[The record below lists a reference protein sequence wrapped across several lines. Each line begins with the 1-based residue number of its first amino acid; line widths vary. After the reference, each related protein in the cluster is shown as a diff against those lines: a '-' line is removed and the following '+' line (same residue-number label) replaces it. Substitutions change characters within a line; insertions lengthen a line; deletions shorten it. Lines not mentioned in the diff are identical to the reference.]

1 MATDKTGYVSVG
13 AEIEDEVMPDR
24 VIFSI
29 GFGGRRTTK
38 ESCLEDY
45 NTDRARVAAAL
56 APFGLDS
63 ELTCCRYT
71 CYAQMTRKKATIVGY
86 NYYAYGTVAAPVDS
100 TDFAAVWTA
109 LNTCESHADM
119 SIRFELADQRAA
131 EDALIAVR
139 LNVLAATRRHLPL
152 RRGLCWAA
160 SSISRITVGRRA
172 MVEHTVLPR
181 VLPMGRPE
189 APRRRCWS
197 QSLSRS
203 SAPWIWNGGWSR
215 KQVLSG

>member
-131 EDALIAVR
+131 EDALIARAVER
-139 LNVLAATRRHLPL
+139 ARGNAQALAV
-152 RRGLCWAA
+152 AA
-160 SSISRITVGRRA
+160 GRSFNWENA
-172 MVEHTVLPR
+172 
-181 VLPMGRPE
+181 
-189 APRRRCWS
+189 AC
-197 QSLSRS
+197 
-203 SAPWIWNGGWSR
+203 
-215 KQVLSG
+215 

>member
-24 VIFSI
+24 AIFSI

-109 LNTCESHADM
+109 LNTCESHPDM

-131 EDALIAVR
+131 EDALIAR
-139 LNVLAATRRHLPL
+139 AAWSMLGGVKHISYNSR
-152 RRGLCWAA
+152 AA
-160 SSISRITVGRRA
+160 GYGRTYCVA
-172 MVEHTVLPR
+172 ACAPDGASGGSEETVLE
-181 VLPMGRPE
+181 PE
-189 APRRRCWS
+189 PIEVECSVDMEWW
-197 QSLSRS
+197 LE
-203 SAPWIWNGGWSR
+203 
-215 KQVLSG
+215 

>member
-63 ELTCCRYT
+63 VLTCCRYT
-71 CYAQMTRKKATIVGY
+71 CYAQTTRKKATIVGY

-131 EDALIAVR
+131 EDALIARAVER
-139 LNVLAATRRHLPL
+139 ARGNAQALAV
-152 RRGLCWAA
+152 AA
-160 SSISRITVGRRA
+160 GSMLGGVKHISYNSRAAGYGRTYCVA
-172 MVEHTVLPR
+172 ACAPDGASGGSEETVLE
-181 VLPMGRPE
+181 PE
-189 APRRRCWS
+189 PIEVECSVDMEWW
-197 QSLSRS
+197 LE
-203 SAPWIWNGGWSR
+203 
-215 KQVLSG
+215 